1 MAAST
6 PRLVSGS
13 TQRWRACFSV
23 WTVRTSCT
31 QGTPV
36 VRLISMSARVTAPPI
51 CSAWEVSPCQMTPR
65 HRMALTRPRLRRAKA
80 EAAIG
85 ISKAPGTLTTST
97 SDAPAAS
104 STLRA
109 AIIMGSVY
117 SEL

>member
-1 MAAST
+1 
-6 PRLVSGS
+6 
-13 TQRWRACFSV
+13 
-23 WTVRTSCT
+23 
-31 QGTPV
+31 
-36 VRLISMSARVTAPPI
+36 
-51 CSAWEVSPCQMTPR
+51 
-65 HRMALTRPRLRRAKA
+65 MALTRPRLRRAKA